1 MIVVKRFWIT
11 YAVAVILEAVIFIG
25 LPFNEDNLILIAE
38 IVLLLAATAV
48 CHRYGKRASF
58 VNLIIM
64 IAYTVPLGY
73 NLIFNSTYGAGFTWW
88 FYLVCVSFIQFLFVV
103 IYTITRIKVNND
115 K

>member
-11 YAVAVILEAVIFIG
+11 YAV
-25 LPFNEDNLILIAE
+25 
-38 IVLLLAATAV
+38 
-48 CHRYGKRASF
+48 

-73 NLIFNSTYGAGFTWW
+73 NLIFNSAYGAGFTWW